1 MSTNYKYWAFIS
13 YSHADEDKAEY
24 IEKIVT
30 RYKLPKT
37 LKQCYIQMP
46 NDLNPIFRDDS
57 GLCAGP
63 VDNSLDE
70 KLKLSK
76 NLIVVSTENSV
87 KSSWVDYEIEKY
99 KCFNSDCAIIPVIF
113 SEKPIFNKL
122 LEKENLVAI
131 PFTKET
137 EKKSICRLIASCLGS
152 GIEPY
157 QVKHKIDVGRIIRI
171 ACLVIIMAFS
181 LFSALRYTPTIK
193 PPIIDNIASSKG
205 IEQNKPKPINPNLFD
220 PKLINP
226 DDNKAIDDKL
236 NKKDEDISKSQRGI
250 EESINDAEIR

>member
-13 YSHADEDKAEY
+13 YSHADEDKAKY

-30 RYKLPKT
+30 KYKLPKT
-37 LKQCYIQMP
+37 LKECYIQMP
-46 NDLNPIFRDDS
+46 NDLNPIFRDVS

-113 SEKPIFNKL
+113 SDKPIFNKL

-157 QVKHKIDVGRIIRI
+157 QVKHRIDFGRIIRI
-171 ACLVIIMAFS
+171 ACLVGCIIVGICYSFKKYENINSNNTNTYYRANK
-181 LFSALRYTPTIK
+181 YTELPK
-193 PPIIDNIASSKG
+193 PKKNINIAS
-205 IEQNKPKPINPNLFD
+205 D
-220 PKLINP
+220 PK
-226 DDNKAIDDKL
+226 
-236 NKKDEDISKSQRGI
+236 EQQ
-250 EESINDAEIR
+250 EESKEKLENKMQDYLKKEK